1 MTLGKIQDAG
11 PAATAIVLGL
21 LTSQSVAVG
30 CELLTDALPCGE
42 HVLGFCRCW
51 NWIWGGHQR
60 FLRAPFPVG
69 IENKLKHL
77 SSMVR

>member
-30 CELLTDALPCGE
+30 CELLTDALWRTRTR
-42 HVLGFCRCW
+42 VFCRCW

-60 FLRAPFPVG
+60 FLRAPFPFG

>member
-30 CELLTDALPCGE
+30 CELLTDALSLGE
-42 HVLGFCRCW
+42 HVLASFVVAG
-51 NWIWGGHQR
+51 IGLGGQQR
-60 FLRAPFPVG
+60 FLRAPF
-69 IENKLKHL
+69 
-77 SSMVR
+77 